1 MQLKQIAAWGR
12 PNAASGPGCGDFYAQ
27 NFTLDGLPT
36 NTIDEFGNVSFFSG
50 VFSDAVPGTPDN
62 IVFADSVGGG
72 RATLMGANT
81 YTGTTTIDAG
91 ATLIMGAGGSITN
104 ASTLTNSGTLRVDAG
119 GAVTVAEI
127 ANNATGTIT
136 NFGAV
141 AAALNNAGI
150 VNNEFAAPTLAAD
163 AKALATPAGDGVWT
177 GDVLSNTGSI
187 FNSGT
192 WTGNVLSNAGAISN
206 SGT

>member
-1 MQLKQIAAWGR
+1 MHRTSRWTARQ
-12 PNAASGPGCGDFYAQ
+12 
-27 NFTLDGLPT
+27 PT
-36 NTIDEFGNVSFFSG
+36 PIDEFGNNSIFSG
-50 VFSDAVPGTPDN
+50 VFSDAAPGTPGN
-62 IVFADSVGGG
+62 LVIADSVVGGSV
-72 RATLMGANT
+72 TFTGANT

-141 AAALNNAGI
+141 AAA
-150 VNNEFAAPTLAAD
+150 
-163 AKALATPAGDGVWT
+163 
-177 GDVLSNTGSI
+177 
-187 FNSGT
+187 
-192 WTGNVLSNAGAISN
+192 
-206 SGT
+206 